1 VTTVNKNW
9 QGAAKLVDPA
19 TPIRWGAFYVA
30 EFRIRGMLKWAAAI
44 VAFGLGNP
52 VLYLLSIGV
61 GIGAMVDKTQGSQ
74 GIDGVPYLTFLA
86 PALLAT
92 AAIQG
97 AMEEVTFPTI
107 EGFHWTKMFYSINNT
122 AISSKQIVDGVIL
135 SAMARCVLQV
145 VLYELILVLFGAL
158 PLASLPVLT
167 VASLI
172 AGWGFAAVMLSVTV
186 LVNDD
191 DGFFAIVGRF
201 VITPMFMFSGTY
213 FPLSVLP
220 IWLQWIGWISPVW
233 HATDL
238 GRALS
243 YGHSVEPWLLVVHV
257 FYLVALGVFGMA
269 TTYPQFKKKLA
280 E

>member
-1 VTTVNKNW
+1 MSTINKTW
-9 QGAAKLVDPA
+9 QGAAKLVNPA
-19 TPIRWGAFYVA
+19 TPMRWGAFYVA

-52 VLYLLSIGV
+52 VMYLLSIGV
-61 GIGAMVDKTQGSQ
+61 GIGAMVNNSQGSH

-97 AMEEVTFPTI
+97 AMDEVTFPTI
-107 EGFHWTKMFYSINNT
+107 EGFVWTKMFYSINNT
-122 AISSKQIVDGVIL
+122 AISSKQIVDGVML

-145 VLYELILVLFGAL
+145 TLYELILVAFGAL

-167 VASLI
+167 LASLV

-186 LVNDD
+186 FIKDD

-201 VITPMFMFSGTY
+201 ILTPMFMFSGTF
-213 FPLSVLP
+213 FPLAALP
-220 IWLQWIGWISPVW
+220 IWLQWIGWVSPVW

-243 YGHSVEPWLLVVHV
+243 YGHHVEPWMLVVHV
-257 FYLVALGVFGMA
+257 AYLAALGLVGMA
-269 TTYPQFKKKLA
+269 TTYPQFKKRLA

>member
-1 VTTVNKNW
+1 MSTINKNW
-9 QGAAKLVDPA
+9 QGAAKLVNPA
-19 TPIRWGAFYVA
+19 TPMRWGAFYVA

-52 VLYLLSIGV
+52 VMYLLSIGV
-61 GIGAMVDKTQGSQ
+61 GIGSLVNKSQGSH

-97 AMEEVTFPTI
+97 AMDEVTFPTI
-107 EGFHWTKMFYSINNT
+107 EGFVWTKMFYSINNT
-122 AISSKQIVDGVIL
+122 AISSRQIVDGVML
-135 SAMARCVLQV
+135 SAMARCLLQV
-145 VLYELILVLFGAL
+145 TLYELILVLFGAL
-158 PLASLPVLT
+158 PLASLPILT
-167 VASLI
+167 LASLV

-186 LVNDD
+186 FIKDD

-201 VITPMFMFSGTY
+201 ILTPMFMFSGTF

-243 YGHSVEPWLLVVHV
+243 YGHQVEPWLLVVHV
-257 FYLVALGVFGMA
+257 VYLLAIGLVGM
-269 TTYPQFKKKLA
+269 TTAYPQFKKRLA